1 MNYNHLQGDLQPFTT
16 IHNHL
21 KDDLQPFTMNYNNE
35 LQ

>member
-1 MNYNHLQGDLQPFTT
+1 MNYNHLQGDLQPFTI